1 MSAPDFAKRGDET
14 YLDWLDR
21 IISEAETLLQ
31 ETERS
36 KDGVTNWVQT
46 YSLIS
51 EQLLR
56 FSRVVPMA
64 SAQILY
70 DMMDSKFANENP
82 EDFAKAVVGRLRR
95 FSDIIVQIHK
105 TISKHCANV
114 GEPSKTNIPLLN

>member
-1 MSAPDFAKRGDET
+1 MGALDFEKRGDET
-14 YLDWLDR
+14 FLDWLDR
-21 IISEAETLLQ
+21 IISEAETIMH

-36 KDGVTNWVQT
+36 KDDVTNWVQT

-70 DMMDSKFANENP
+70 EMMDSEFAK
-82 EDFAKAVVGRLRR
+82 EDPDAFAKAIVGRLRR
-95 FSDIIVQIHK
+95 FSDIIVHIHIA
-105 TISKHCANV
+105 ISKHRANI
-114 GEPSKTNIPLLN
+114 GERPKTNIPFLN